1 MDIKQRRRFV
11 RQCAEIGVNYHRWG
25 WNQRIGWAAEEL
37 AGSHTYK
44 GVRIPNYDLALQLIE
59 RGTQIAARA
68 EIREQSLQHGRLQHE
83 PPIPNPPGQAAGGP
97 G

>member
-1 MDIKQRRRFV
+1 MDIKQRRIFV
-11 RQCAEIGVNYHRWG
+11 RKCAKIGVNYHRWA

-44 GVRIPNYDLALQLIE
+44 GVRIPNDDLALQLIE

-68 EIREQSLQHGRLQHE
+68 EIREKKF
-83 PPIPNPPGQAAGGP
+83 AARKAAST
-97 G
+97 

>member
-68 EIREQSLQHGRLQHE
+68 EIREQKF
-83 PPIPNPPGQAAGGP
+83 AARKAAST
-97 G
+97 